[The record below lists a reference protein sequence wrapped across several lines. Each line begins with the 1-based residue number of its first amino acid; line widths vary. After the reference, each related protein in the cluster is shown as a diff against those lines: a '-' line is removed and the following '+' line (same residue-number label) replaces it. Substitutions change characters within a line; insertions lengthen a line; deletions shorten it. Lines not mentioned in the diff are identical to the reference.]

1 MTPNNKK
8 AMKEII
14 KLFTPFF
21 TKKEEMK
28 FAENVSVQTSSSAPP
43 AEEKQVVEVI
53 TQQENPKEKTPCR
66 VLMSV
71 TCVNNKTDKE
81 YTFVSEDDFGITWTI
96 DIRQTPMIIDIKKK
110 TGIDGE
116 AYFSLAKL
124 QDFSIIK
131 NVFENKELSY

>member
-1 MTPNNKK
+1 MT
-8 AMKEII
+8 
-14 KLFTPFF
+14 
-21 TKKEEMK
+21 
-28 FAENVSVQTSSSAPP
+28 
-43 AEEKQVVEVI
+43 
-53 TQQENPKEKTPCR
+53 PKEKIPCG